1 MVCWTSKLQNCE
13 IISTG
18 LSCQMCGNDVF
29 LTKDQGKTTLEN
41 IAVVERVLDRAG
53 EFGSHF
59 TILPT

>member
-1 MVCWTSKLQNCE
+1 
-13 IISTG
+13 
-18 LSCQMCGNDVF
+18 MCGNDVF